1 MEGYCDKLLGDD
13 KVKKV
18 YFAVLGV
25 VLILILYYQYKKE
38 SLVVSGVEIPVDYLP
53 GEDSDAAGSI
63 VPNAYYGNSTG
74 GISKGAAARFA
85 QQNTSGTASPGTD
98 RNYIYTSR
106 MDEGVRNYTYT
117 DSAPFVMA
125 HGGY

>member
-1 MEGYCDKLLGDD
+1 MEEVCAKWLKDD
-13 KVKKV
+13 NLKKV
-18 YFAVLGV
+18 YLAVVGIVL
-25 VLILILYYQYKKE
+25 VLILYFQYKKE
-38 SLVVSGVEIPVDYLP
+38 SLVVSGVEIPVDYL
-53 GEDSDAAGSI
+53 GGDDSDASGSI

-74 GISKGAAARFA
+74 GISRGAAARFA
-85 QQNTSGTASPGTD
+85 QQNTSGTASPGND

-117 DSAPFVMA
+117 DSAPFIMA